1 MKKRNWT
8 ILAMLLI
15 VVVMAACGSS
25 GNLAANELT
34 AIPVKDSS
42 MVETETVGAVN
53 GMDEIVDE
61 VINNRQGDT
70 IEGEDAIRDEIP
82 EEEVAETQSIQKP
95 EEELVVKEEMEELT
109 VYFSNKRADGLETE
123 VISVEKITPEII
135 IDHLAIHNI
144 VSIDTKVNEFEETAE
159 EGRNLLKLD
168 LSKAFGEYLKTMGTS
183 GEIMIMAALTDTFLQ
198 AYEADALQLTVEGAV
213 IETGHEIYEEPL
225 TFTDMETT
233 VDSQEEVDRG

>member
-123 VISVEKITPEII
+123 VISVEKITPETI

-159 EGRNLLKLD
+159 GGRNLLKLD

>member
-123 VISVEKITPEII
+123 VISVEKITPETI

>member
-123 VISVEKITPEII
+123 VISVEKITPETI

-144 VSIDTKVNEFEETAE
+144 VSIDTKVNEFKETAE

>member
-42 MVETETVGAVN
+42 MVETETVGAVI
-53 GMDEIVDE
+53 GLDEIVDD
-61 VINNRQGDT
+61 VINTRQGDT

-123 VISVEKITPEII
+123 VISVEKITPETI

>member
-1 MKKRNWT
+1 MKKRNWM

-123 VISVEKITPEII
+123 VISVEKITPETI

-159 EGRNLLKLD
+159 GGRNLLKLD